1 MIKDTNFDK
10 SLEIFAGAF
19 EEECTMPVRTAL
31 SEVKSARLV
40 YWPTLGVP
48 PNENLS
54 VLRF

>member
-10 SLEIFAGAF
+10 SLEIFAGAP

-31 SEVKSARLV
+31 SEVKCARLV
-40 YWPTLGVP
+40 YLPTLSVP
-48 PNENLS
+48 PNENLP